1 MIPIKV
7 LQHGFKLVR
16 ATDGSSA
23 FDIVTPVDFVL
34 TKGCLVNIKLCIK
47 SQIPTGKVGLVA
59 PRSGLGSKGV
69 QLRNTVAFIDSDY
82 RGEWEARL
90 TLAPWAEVDE
100 LSFKRGERVIQVGFP
115 TVDTVIE
122 YVEEVDETERG
133 ERGFNST
140 GTATKQDMTWADAFN
155 ELYSCKPEMTAIQR
169 LRKVLPRATLNHTV
183 EQLGNGTSTF
193 RVWAVLNGDSVPLL
207 NGKPL
212 SCEISSA
219 LPWKGSKEQVADL
232 YEQAVSK
239 LIYKWQATE

>member
-34 TKGCLVNIKLCIK
+34 TKGCLVNIKLGIK

-100 LSFKRGERVIQVGFP
+100 MAFKRGERVIQVGFP
-115 TVDTVIE
+115 TVDTVVE
-122 YVEEVDETERG
+122 YVDEVDETVRG
-133 ERGFNST
+133 AGGFNST
-140 GTATKQDMTWADAFN
+140 GTKDF
-155 ELYSCKPEMTAIQR
+155 P
-169 LRKVLPRATLNHTV
+169 
-183 EQLGNGTSTF
+183 
-193 RVWAVLNGDSVPLL
+193 SVPV
-207 NGKPL
+207 
-212 SCEISSA
+212 ESA
-219 LPWKGSKEQVADL
+219 EHTAWGQGCKWKAHTGA
-232 YEQAVSK
+232 
-239 LIYKWQATE
+239 

>member
-34 TKGCLVNIKLCIK
+34 TKGCLVNIKLGIK

-100 LSFKRGERVIQVGFP
+100 MAFKRGERVIQVGFP
-115 TVDTVIE
+115 TVDTVVE
-122 YVEEVDETERG
+122 YVSEVDETARG

-140 GTATKQDMTWADAFN
+140 GTGLQIDPAVMRKLHSVIPTATVKHVLRTCHKSKRVEITIAVYHAGAKLTVRGNPLEQTV
-155 ELYSCKPEMTAIQR
+155 YSR
-169 LRKVLPRATLNHTV
+169 
-183 EQLGNGTSTF
+183 EQY
-193 RVWAVLNGDSVPLL
+193 LL
-207 NGKPL
+207 NLQEVGASQDAAIAAAYNK
-212 SCEISSA
+212 A
-219 LPWKGSKEQVADL
+219 LPNLIAIWQ
-232 YEQAVSK
+232 QA
-239 LIYKWQATE
+239 E